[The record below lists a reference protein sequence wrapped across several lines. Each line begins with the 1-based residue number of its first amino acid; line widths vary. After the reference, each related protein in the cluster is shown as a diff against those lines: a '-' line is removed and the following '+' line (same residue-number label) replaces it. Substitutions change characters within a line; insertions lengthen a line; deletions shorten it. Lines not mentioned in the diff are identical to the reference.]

1 MKKVLLKIDGMT
13 CSACSSGLEKY
24 LNKQDGIKTA
34 AVNLVMNNANIEYD
48 EKKLTLEQ
56 VEKFVEKAGF
66 TSLGIDNFEKE
77 EKKKS
82 NEKYKLIEISV
93 ISILILYISMS
104 HMVGLPVIPFLN
116 MMTHPIN
123 YAISLL
129 ILTTIVILFGKDII
143 KNGYKNL
150 IHKTPNM
157 DTLVMIGVLASY
169 VYSIYGTIRILQGHT
184 MYVEKL
190 YYESAAIVIF
200 FIKIGKFVE
209 NKNKDKTKEALQ
221 ELMTITP
228 NNATIIR
235 EGKEV
240 VVTLDEIQ
248 KGDIVICK
256 PGEKIAVDGEIIDG
270 VTHINEAFIT
280 GESKPAKREIGSKVI
295 AGSINYEGTIKYKA
309 EKIGKEST
317 VSEIVRLV
325 ANATATKA
333 PIAKIADKISGYFV
347 PVVLVISI
355 IAFVLWLIIS
365 KDIALAINIFVS
377 ILVVACPCS
386 LGLATPLAIVIA
398 SGNAS
403 RKGILVK
410 TSEALENFHKAKT
423 ICFDKTGT
431 LTKGTL
437 SISKIYNYSN
447 LEEKELLKNIASIEK
462 KSEHP
467 IARAIVNKVV
477 EEKIEFEDLKEF
489 KAIAGFG
496 VEAIMQNDDKYL
508 IGNRKLMTENGVII
522 PNEQDE
528 QQLVNDGNSILFVSL
543 NNKLVALIGVKD
555 ILKDNIEN
563 VIKELKDKNINVVML
578 TGDNEK
584 TAEIVAKQIGIEKVI
599 SNVTPKEK
607 AKKIKELKKDGIV
620 IMCGDGINDS
630 ISLVTADIGVSISSG
645 TDIAMDSASVIL
657 MNDNIEKIN
666 ELIEISEKTIK
677 NIKQNLFWA
686 FFYNAICIPVAAG
699 VFITLTGWQMS
710 PMLGAAAM
718 SLSSFFV
725 CMNALRLNTFSMHD
739 ASKDIKRK
747 KKEKKTM
754 EKTLEITGMMCGH
767 CEMAVKKALEAVDGV
782 KSADVSH
789 EKGTAVVT
797 LSKEVSNDVLKK
809 TVEDKDYTVTSIK

>member
-1 MKKVLLKIDGMT
+1 MQDLKQTKKGKSMKKVLLKIDGMT

-34 AVNLVMNNANIEYD
+34 TVNLVMNNANIEYD

-82 NEKYKLIEISV
+82 NEKYKLIGISV

-129 ILTTIVILFGKDII
+129 ILTTIVILFGKNII

-228 NNATIIR
+228 NNAIIIR
-235 EGKEV
+235 EEKEV

-280 GESKPAKREIGSKVI
+280 GESKPAKKEIGSKVI

-347 PVVLVISI
+347 PVVLAISI

-365 KDIALAINIFVS
+365 KDIAIAINIFVS

-410 TSEALENFHKAKT
+410 TSESLENFHKAKT

-447 LEEKELLKNIASIEK
+447 LEEKELLKNIANIEN

-467 IARAIVNKVV
+467 IARAIVNKAI

-496 VEAIMQNDDKYL
+496 VEAIMQNNDKYL

-584 TAEIVAKQIGIEKVI
+584 TAEIIAKQIGIEKVI

-607 AKKIKELKKDGIV
+607 AEKIKELKKDGIV

-666 ELIEISEKTIK
+666 ELIEISSKTIK

-686 FFYNAICIPVAAG
+686 FFYNICMIPIACGILEPIGIEMNPMVAA
-699 VFITLTGWQMS
+699 FAMTISSLTVV
-710 PMLGAAAM
+710 L
-718 SLSSFFV
+718 
-725 CMNALRLNTFSMHD
+725 NALRL
-739 ASKDIKRK
+739 K
-747 KKEKKTM
+747 K
-754 EKTLEITGMMCGH
+754 
-767 CEMAVKKALEAVDGV
+767 
-782 KSADVSH
+782 
-789 EKGTAVVT
+789 
-797 LSKEVSNDVLKK
+797 
-809 TVEDKDYTVTSIK
+809 

>member
-82 NEKYKLIEISV
+82 NEKYKLMGISV

-209 NKNKDKTKEALQ
+209 SKNKDKTKEALQ

-235 EGKEV
+235 EEKEV

-489 KAIAGFG
+489 EAIAGFG
-496 VEAIMQNDDKYL
+496 VEAIMQNNDKYL

-599 SNVTPKEK
+599 PNVTPKEK
-607 AKKIKELKKDGIV
+607 AEKIKELKKDGIV

-686 FFYNAICIPVAAG
+686 FFYNICMIPIACGILEPIGIEMNPMVAA
-699 VFITLTGWQMS
+699 FAMTISSLTVV
-710 PMLGAAAM
+710 L
-718 SLSSFFV
+718 
-725 CMNALRLNTFSMHD
+725 NALRL
-739 ASKDIKRK
+739 K
-747 KKEKKTM
+747 K
-754 EKTLEITGMMCGH
+754 
-767 CEMAVKKALEAVDGV
+767 
-782 KSADVSH
+782 
-789 EKGTAVVT
+789 
-797 LSKEVSNDVLKK
+797 
-809 TVEDKDYTVTSIK
+809 

>member
-24 LNKQDGIKTA
+24 LNKQDGIKIAT
-34 AVNLVMNNANIEYD
+34 VNLVMNNANIEYD
-48 EKKLTLEQ
+48 DKKLTLEQ

-66 TSLGIDNFEKE
+66 ASLGIDNFEKE

-82 NEKYKLIEISV
+82 NEKYKLIWISV
-93 ISILILYISMS
+93 ISIVILYISMS
-104 HMVGLPVIPFLN
+104 HMVGLPVISFLN

-129 ILTTIVILFGKDII
+129 VLTTIVLLFGKDII

-169 VYSIYGTIRILQGHT
+169 IYSIYGTIRILQGHT

-235 EGKEV
+235 EGKEE

-248 KGDIVICK
+248 KEDIVICK
-256 PGEKIAVDGEIIDG
+256 PGEKIAVDGEIVEGI
-270 VTHINEAFIT
+270 THINEAFIT
-280 GESKPAKREIGSKVI
+280 GESKPAKKEVGSKVI
-295 AGSINYEGTIKYKA
+295 AGSINYEGTIKYMA

-325 ANATATKA
+325 ANATSTKA

-347 PVVLVISI
+347 PVVLVISV
-355 IAFVLWLIIS
+355 IAFLIWLIIS
-365 KDIALAINIFVS
+365 KDITLAINIFVS

-467 IARAIVNKVV
+467 IARAIVNKAD
-477 EEKIEFEDLKEF
+477 EEKIELEDLKEF

-496 VEAIMQNDDKYL
+496 VEAIMQNDYKYL

-528 QQLVNDGNSILFVSL
+528 IQLVNEGNSILFVSL

-584 TAEIVAKQIGIEKVI
+584 TAEIVAKQIGIDKVV

-607 AKKIKELKKDGIV
+607 AEKIKEFKKDGIV

-666 ELIEISEKTIK
+666 ELIDISTKTIR

-686 FFYNAICIPVAAG
+686 FFYNICMIPIACGILEPIGIEMNPMVAA
-699 VFITLTGWQMS
+699 FAMTISSLTVV
-710 PMLGAAAM
+710 L
-718 SLSSFFV
+718 
-725 CMNALRLNTFSMHD
+725 NALRL
-739 ASKDIKRK
+739 K
-747 KKEKKTM
+747 K
-754 EKTLEITGMMCGH
+754 
-767 CEMAVKKALEAVDGV
+767 
-782 KSADVSH
+782 
-789 EKGTAVVT
+789 
-797 LSKEVSNDVLKK
+797 
-809 TVEDKDYTVTSIK
+809 